1 MRGLSAAPDLL
12 AIRCG
17 AMALL
22 LALSLFGTA
31 QARAAEYPERN
42 ITLIVPSPPGGG
54 TDTAWRIIAAKL
66 GEHLRQTIVVENR
79 PGASGNIGAAAV
91 AKADPDGYTLLAL
104 ISSHVIN
111 PHLLAQVPYDLERDF
126 IPISRVVTVP
136 GVLISHPSLG
146 AHDLKELIA
155 LARSRPG
162 KITFGSAGVGSTSHL
177 IMEMLAI
184 RAGVKLMHVPY
195 RGTAPALADVLGNHV
210 DLMVPDLSIAIG
222 NIRDNRLR
230 AYGVTS
236 AARAPSAPEIPTLA
250 EAGLPGF
257 EALQW
262 FGLAA
267 PARTPRPIIDELH
280 AAVSQTLGDPDVKAR
295 LLKEA
300 MTPAPSASPEDFTAF
315 MRAEGSIWAKV
326 IEDANIAAQ

>member
-1 MRGLSAAPDLL
+1 MRGLPAAPGLL

-17 AMALL
+17 ATALS
-22 LALSLFGTA
+22 LALSLFGIS
-31 QARAAEYPERN
+31 QARAADYPERN

-66 GEHLRQTIVVENR
+66 GDELRQTIVVENR

-91 AKADPDGYTLLAL
+91 AKAEPDGYTLLAL

-111 PHLLAQVPYDLERDF
+111 PHLLTQVPYDLERDF

-136 GVLISHPSLG
+136 GVLISNPSLG
-146 AHDLKELIA
+146 QRDLKELIA
-155 LARSRPG
+155 FARAHPG

-177 IMEMLAI
+177 IMEMLAL
-184 RAGVKLMHVPY
+184 RAGVKLVHVPY

-210 DLMVPDLSIAIG
+210 DLMVPDLSIALG

-236 AARAPSAPEIPTLA
+236 AERAPSAPEIPTLA

-267 PARTPRPIIDELH
+267 PAQTQRPIIDKLH
-280 AAVSQTLGDPDVKAR
+280 AAVTHALADPDIKAR
-295 LLKEA
+295 LLKQA
-300 MTPAPSASPEDFTAF
+300 MTPAPSTSPEDFAAF
-315 MRAEGSIWAKV
+315 MRAEGSKWAKV
-326 IEDANIAAQ
+326 IEHANIAAQ

>member
-1 MRGLSAAPDLL
+1 MPGAGHFAARLYTT
-12 AIRCG
+12 
-17 AMALL
+17 ALL
-22 LALSLFGTA
+22 LALALCFGLS
-31 QARAAEYPERN
+31 QSHAADYPERA

-54 TDTAWRIIAAKL
+54 TDTAWRIIASEL
-66 GEHLRQTIVVENR
+66 GEELRQTIVVENR

-91 AKADPDGYTLLAL
+91 AKAEPDGYTLLAL

-111 PHLLAQVPYDLERDF
+111 PHLLTQVPYDLERDF
-126 IPISRVVTVP
+126 VPISRVVTVP

-155 LARSRPG
+155 LARAHPG

-184 RAGVKLMHVPY
+184 RAGVKLVHVPY

-210 DLMVPDLSIAIG
+210 DLMVPDLSIGIA

-236 AARAPSAPEIPTLA
+236 ADRSPSAPEIPTLA
-250 EAGLPGF
+250 EAGLPDF

-267 PARTPRPIIDELH
+267 PARTPRPIIDKLH
-280 AAVSQTLGDPDVKAR
+280 AAVMRTLGDPDIKAR

-300 MTPAPSASPEDFTAF
+300 MTPAPSTSPDEFAAF
-315 MRAEGSIWAKV
+315 MRAEGSKWAKV